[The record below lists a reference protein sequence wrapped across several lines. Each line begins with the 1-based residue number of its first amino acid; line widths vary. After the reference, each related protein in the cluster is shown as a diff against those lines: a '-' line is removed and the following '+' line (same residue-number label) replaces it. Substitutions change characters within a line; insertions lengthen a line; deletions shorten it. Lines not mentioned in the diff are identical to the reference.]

1 MVILSAAIT
10 TRNGKA
16 LLARQ
21 FVDMSRI
28 RIEGLLAAFPK
39 LMGTG
44 NKQHTFIETDTVRYV
59 YQPIENLFLLLVT
72 NKASNIVQDL
82 ETLRMLSKVVPDVAV
97 GVSEEKVTSKAFE
110 LVFAFDEVITTGGH
124 KENINLQ
131 QASKTTQTMQTI
143 RTNMEMDSHE
153 ERLHNMIQDSKR
165 EAAKEEAGRRAKELR
180 EKQKE
185 AALRGGSSGM
195 TGIGGGSMSMSSSSP
210 YPDMSD
216 YASSSSMAFGEGS
229 GLGASG
235 ISGVFTSSASSLAPS
250 ASAADPRLS
259 KQGMK
264 LGGPSKGRSM
274 LESLMKEDQ
283 LVSIPSAKP
292 SAAGS
297 NAAVPAAT
305 VVAASVHPVTLSVE
319 ERLSCQQLSREA
331 TLESMEVKGT
341 LSLTAN
347 SDGAN
352 KCKVVLASTDP
363 TGAFAFQTHPKVN
376 KGLYDSAK
384 TLASKDLA
392 KGFPVAR
399 PVGVLRWSLS
409 TTDDAHMPLTINCW
423 PEPEGGGQMNV
434 SMEYELVK
442 SMELHDVRI
451 TIPLGSSAV
460 PEIAAA
466 DGSYRHNSQEG
477 TLVWSMDLLDQS
489 NKTGSLE
496 FNIASRDTEAFFPIT
511 VTFASKQLFC
521 DVQVAG
527 VVNAENNSPI
537 QYGYTASLTTESYT
551 VS

>member
-1 MVILSAAIT
+1 
-10 TRNGKA
+10 
-16 LLARQ
+16 
-21 FVDMSRI
+21 MSRI

-59 YQPIENLFLLLVT
+59 YQPIESLFLLLVT

-82 ETLRMLSKVVPDVAV
+82 ETLRMLSKVVPDVAG
-97 GVSEEKVTSKAFE
+97 GVTEEKVNSKAFE

-124 KENINLQ
+124 KENITLQ
-131 QASKTTQTMQTI
+131 QIK
-143 RTNMEMDSHE
+143 TNMEMDSHE

-185 AALRGGSSGM
+185 AALRGSASGSG
-195 TGIGGGSMSMSSSSP
+195 GIGGGSMSMGSSSGYPDASDYGSSSST
-210 YPDMSD
+210 
-216 YASSSSMAFGEGS
+216 AFGEGS
-229 GLGASG
+229 GFGSAGFSG
-235 ISGVFTSSASSLAPS
+235 DSTSTRAAQAPS
-250 ASAADPRLS
+250 VQAADPRLS

-264 LGGPSKGRSM
+264 LGGPSKGKSM
-274 LESLMKEDQ
+274 LESLMKEDR
-283 LVSIPSAKP
+283 LVSIPRAKP
-292 SAAGS
+292 SATGVGS
-297 NAAVPAAT
+297 AAPAAAVAA
-305 VVAASVHPVTLSVE
+305 AAVHPVTLSVE
-319 ERLSCQQLSREA
+319 ERLTCQLSREA

-352 KCKVVLASTDP
+352 KCKVLLASTDS

-376 KGLYDSAK
+376 KRLYDSAK
-384 TLASKDLA
+384 ALASKDLS

-434 SMEYELVK
+434 SMEYELVRP
-442 SMELHDVRI
+442 MELHDVRI
-451 TIPLGSSAV
+451 SIPLGSSVA
-460 PEIAAA
+460 PEIASA

-477 TLVWSMDLLDQS
+477 TLLWSMDLLDQS
-489 NKTGSLE
+489 NKMGSLE
-496 FNIASRDTEAFFPIT
+496 FNIASRDAEAFFPIT
-511 VTFASKQLFC
+511 VSFASKQLFC
-521 DVQVAG
+521 DVKVAG
-527 VVNAENNSPI
+527 VVNTENDTPL
-537 QYGYTASLTTESYT
+537 QYGFTASLTTDSYT